1 MIHKV
6 NKINA
11 LRSKTIVKKTMVF
24 LFKNFIDFLNFI
36 WYNVS
41 YSDKKGDYTVKIII
55 KDVYGEDITEEYK
68 DESIFNLEVLKDLGL
83 IDIEVKYN

>member
-1 MIHKV
+1 M
-6 NKINA
+6 
-11 LRSKTIVKKTMVF
+11 
-24 LFKNFIDFLNFI
+24 
-36 WYNVS
+36 
-41 YSDKKGDYTVKIII
+41 KIII